1 MLHYRSTDQ
10 PVLKTIYNE
19 RSPVIMFVPEKKQPC
34 EQRPPAFKYN
44 APQFGLLGLSLKV
57 SLSISIFN
65 MSMKCYLGLL
75 TLKPI
80 PLRYRRNDR

>member
-57 SLSISIFN
+57 SVYFSIQYQEH
-65 MSMKCYLGLL
+65 KVLLGLVDSK
-75 TLKPI
+75 TYSSTI
-80 PLRYRRNDR
+80 